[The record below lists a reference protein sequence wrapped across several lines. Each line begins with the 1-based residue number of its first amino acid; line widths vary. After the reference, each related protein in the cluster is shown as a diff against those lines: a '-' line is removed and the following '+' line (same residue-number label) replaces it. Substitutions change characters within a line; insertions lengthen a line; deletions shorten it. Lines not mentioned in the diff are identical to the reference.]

1 MTDATRPQDDPTPVG
16 DLIGEALAAS
26 QPWHMTEPCPECGS
40 HEGYI
45 TPRNGQ
51 DVGRCAECDHYIKC
65 VPRSESGKAQ
75 RTVATLHRITPS
87 QHARIV
93 ERACGRCELCGQRGI
108 LHIGHIL
115 SVIDGLVTI
124 EDGQLTER
132 EFRSDDNLILLCE
145 ACNSG
150 FGRRSLPVRL
160 FVALLRARLVEPRRG
175 RAG

>member
-1 MTDATRPQDDPTPVG
+1 MVDATRPQDDPTPVG
-16 DLIGEALAAS
+16 DLIGEALAATV
-26 QPWHMTEPCPECGS
+26 PWQMTEPCPECGGTL
-40 HEGYI
+40 GYL
-45 TPRNGQ
+45 TPTNGQ
-51 DVGRCAECDHYIKC
+51 DVGRCSECDTFIKN
-65 VPRSESGKAQ
+65 VGRTESGKAR
-75 RTVATLHRITPS
+75 RTVETLHGGPPS
-87 QHARIV
+87 QHARII
-93 ERACGRCELCGQRGI
+93 ERASGRCELCGQRGI

-115 SVIDGLVTI
+115 SVADGLVAI

-132 EFRSDDNLILLCE
+132 EFRSDDNLVLLCE